1 MTIGISLCMEY
12 HIKLGLRRSWHLA
25 GVDTRIAGTFF
36 KSTSVISTI
45 SIISITISSGR
56 IIIREVISMS

>member
-36 KSTSVISTI
+36 KSTSVIIT
-45 SIISITISSGR
+45 SICITISSGR
-56 IIIREVISMS
+56 ISIRGVISMS